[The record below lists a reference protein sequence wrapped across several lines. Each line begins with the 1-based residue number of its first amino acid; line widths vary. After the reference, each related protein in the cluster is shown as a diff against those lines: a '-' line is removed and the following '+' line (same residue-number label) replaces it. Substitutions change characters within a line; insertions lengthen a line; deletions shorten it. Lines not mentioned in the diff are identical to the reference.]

1 MKKCLNCG
9 KENPDTSKFC
19 GYCGTPL
26 PAQAESVSPP
36 PSGPAAGVPRRETGI
51 PPAYPPSYPT
61 PPQGV
66 EGVRQPREAYPPSP
80 QAIPPQ
86 PAPAQPPYP
95 AAQSGYPQPPATAG
109 GYPPPPLPHREEYVY
124 PERPLP
130 PGAPPPIRPGGQAVR
145 PPYPPPSRPPR
156 TAGAPAANK
165 SSQQRIIIIAVI
177 LVVLIGMI
185 LCAVIGWTQK
195 DNIAGLI
202 NPEIRET
209 QMAKDIEIGLT
220 QTAAVSIDIP
230 ATVQAQI
237 VLTQAAA
244 SGESQPAPAEAQ
256 GTPQAAAPAD
266 ETTYVNTVKQQVPQY
281 AQAMSKIQE
290 LLTAASSDPN
300 KLKDDQ
306 WKNDFAAATGMVT
319 QTSNA
324 LRQLSAPPK
333 YQEAH
338 QTLLDAAQK
347 LDSAVQQL
355 TEYITSFEQAKLEQ
369 ATKDRDEGSSL
380 LKTFMEKVDQLSAQ

>member
-26 PAQAESVSPP
+26 PMQAEPISPP
-36 PSGPAAGVPRRETGI
+36 PPTPPAGI
-51 PPAYPPSYPT
+51 PLREAGTPPTYPSSYPT

-66 EGVRQPREAYPPSP
+66 EGVRLPREAYPPSP
-80 QAIPPQ
+80 QAYPPQ
-86 PAPAQPPYP
+86 AAPVQPLPP
-95 AAQSGYPQPPATAG
+95 AAQGGYPQPPAAQG
-109 GYPPPPLPHREEYVY
+109 GYPPPPIQPRGDYVY

-145 PPYPPPSRPPR
+145 APYPPPSRQPR
-156 TAGAPAANK
+156 PAGAPAADK
-165 SSQQRIIIIAVI
+165 SAQQRIIIIAVI

-202 NPEIRET
+202 NPEVRET

-220 QTAAVSIDIP
+220 QTASVSIDVP

-237 VLTQAAA
+237 AMTQAAA

-256 GTPQAAAPAD
+256 AAAPAD
-266 ETTYVNTVKQQVPQY
+266 ENTYVTTVKQQVPQY

-306 WKNDFAAATGMVT
+306 WKNDFTAATSMVT
-319 QTSNA
+319 QTSNT
-324 LRQLSAPPK
+324 LRQISAPSK

-338 QTLLDAAQK
+338 QTLLEAAQK

-355 TEYITSFEQAKLEQ
+355 TEYITSFDQAKLEQ

-380 LKTFMEKVDQLSAQ
+380 LKTYMEKVDQLSAQ

>member
-1 MKKCLNCG
+1 
-9 KENPDTSKFC
+9 
-19 GYCGTPL
+19 
-26 PAQAESVSPP
+26 
-36 PSGPAAGVPRRETGI
+36 
-51 PPAYPPSYPT
+51 
-61 PPQGV
+61 
-66 EGVRQPREAYPPSP
+66 
-80 QAIPPQ
+80 
-86 PAPAQPPYP
+86 
-95 AAQSGYPQPPATAG
+95 
-109 GYPPPPLPHREEYVY
+109 
-124 PERPLP
+124 
-130 PGAPPPIRPGGQAVR
+130 
-145 PPYPPPSRPPR
+145 
-156 TAGAPAANK
+156 
-165 SSQQRIIIIAVI
+165 
-177 LVVLIGMI
+177 MI

-202 NPEIRET
+202 NPEVRET

-220 QTAAVSIDIP
+220 QTASVSIDVP

-237 VLTQAAA
+237 AMTQAAA

-256 GTPQAAAPAD
+256 AAAPAD
-266 ETTYVNTVKQQVPQY
+266 ENTYVTTVKQQVPQY

-306 WKNDFAAATGMVT
+306 WKNDFTAATSMVT
-319 QTSNA
+319 QTSNT
-324 LRQLSAPPK
+324 LRQISAPPK

-355 TEYITSFEQAKLEQ
+355 TEYITSFDQAKLEQ

-380 LKTFMEKVDQLSAQ
+380 LKTYMEKVDQLSAQ

>member
-26 PAQAESVSPP
+26 PMQAGPVSPP
-36 PSGPAAGVPRRETGI
+36 PPSPPAGVPLQEAGT
-51 PPAYPPSYPT
+51 PPTYPSTYPT

-66 EGVRQPREAYPPSP
+66 EGVRLPREAYPPSP
-80 QAIPPQ
+80 QAYPPQ
-86 PAPAQPPYP
+86 AAPAQPQPP
-95 AAQSGYPQPPATAG
+95 AAQGGYPQPPAAQG
-109 GYPPPPLPHREEYVY
+109 GYPPPPIQPRGDYVY

-145 PPYPPPSRPPR
+145 APYPPPSRPPR
-156 TAGAPAANK
+156 TAGAPAPDK
-165 SSQQRIIIIAVI
+165 SAQQRIIIIAVI

-202 NPEIRET
+202 NPEVRET

-220 QTAAVSIDIP
+220 QTASVSIDVP

-237 VLTQAAA
+237 AMTQAAA

-256 GTPQAAAPAD
+256 AAAPAD
-266 ETTYVNTVKQQVPQY
+266 ENTYVTTVKQQVPQY

-306 WKNDFAAATGMVT
+306 WKNDFTAATSMVT
-319 QTSNA
+319 QTSNT
-324 LRQLSAPPK
+324 LRQISAPSK

-355 TEYITSFEQAKLEQ
+355 TEYITSFDQAKLEQ

-380 LKTFMEKVDQLSAQ
+380 LKTYMEKVDQLSAQ